1 MPYAEINGKRLFYA
15 PSQSRQAK
23 APALV
28 LIHGAGGSHLHWPPQ
43 LRRLDGATVYALDL
57 PGHGRSDSPGHDNIP
72 DYVTAVIR
80 FLDAVQ
86 INQAVLMGHSMGG
99 AIAQMS
105 GLTYPE
111 RVAGLVLVGTGARL
125 RVAPAILE
133 GIREDPETA
142 FDLVTRYAWALGAPK
157 DLVQLGR
164 ETLAET
170 PPEVIYGDYAACD
183 RFDIMD
189 RLDEIRVPALV
200 IAGTADRLTP
210 QKYGVYLADRL
221 PDAQLVTIEGGG
233 HMMMLEQPDRV
244 AGAVAEF
251 LQDRFN

>member
-15 PSQSRQAK
+15 PSRSRRAN
-23 APALV
+23 APTLV

-43 LRRLDGATVYALDL
+43 LRRLEGATVYALDL
-57 PGHGRSDSPGHDNIP
+57 PGHGRSDGPGDDNIP
-72 DYVTAVIR
+72 GYVTAVIR
-80 FLDAVQ
+80 FLDAIQ
-86 INQAVLMGHSMGG
+86 IDQAVLMGHSMGG

-111 RVAGLVLVGTGARL
+111 RAAGLVLVGTGARL
-125 RVAPAILE
+125 RVAPAIVQ
-133 GIREDPETA
+133 GIREDPEAA
-142 FDLVTRYAWALGAPK
+142 FDLITRYAWASEAPE

-164 ETLAET
+164 ETLVET

-183 RFDIMD
+183 HFDIMD

-200 IAGTADRLTP
+200 IAGSADRLTP
-210 QKYGVYLADRL
+210 HKYGVYLADRL

-233 HMMMLEQPDRV
+233 HMMILEQPDRV

-251 LQDRFN
+251 LRDRFN